1 VKKIISF
8 VIPCY
13 KSAKTIG
20 PVIDEIDN
28 VVLQNK
34 NYDYEIVCVND
45 HSPDNVWEIL
55 TQIAEKNKK
64 VKCINL
70 AKNMS
75 RPGAVMAGLHNV
87 SGDYITIIDDDGQCP
102 MDHLWE
108 IIEPL
113 EGGHDVAMAKYTKYK
128 QSLFKSFG
136 TKVNKKMS
144 ESIIGTP
151 KGVEFTNFIVI
162 QRYIKDEI
170 IKYKNPYIYYAGLII
185 RTTSDIVTIPME
197 ERSRLE
203 GETTFT
209 LKKMISMWLDGFT
222 AFSIKPLRIS
232 TVCGFVCSLI
242 GFIYAIIIVIQK
254 ISGNSSV
261 LGYSSLMAA
270 ILFIGGML
278 MLMLGMIGEYLG
290 RIYISI
296 NDSPQYVIK
305 ETKNLDENKK
315 DNEK

>member
-1 VKKIISF
+1 MKKIISF

-13 KSAKTIG
+13 RSENTIG
-20 PVIDEIDN
+20 PVIDEIDS
-28 VVLQNK
+28 VVAQNK

-45 HSPDNVWEIL
+45 HSPDNVWEVL
-55 TQIAEKNKK
+55 TQIAKKNKK

-75 RPGAVMAGLHNV
+75 RPGAVMAGLNNV
-87 SGDYITIIDDDGQCP
+87 TGDYIAMIDDDGQCP

-108 IIEPL
+108 IIKPL
-113 EGGHDVAMAKYTKYK
+113 EEGHDVCMAKYTKYK

-136 TKVNKKMS
+136 TVVNKKMS

-151 KGVEFTNFIVI
+151 KDVEFTNFAII
-162 QRYIKDEI
+162 QKYIKDEI
-170 IKYKNPYIYYAGLII
+170 IKYKNPYIYYAGLIT
-185 RTTSDIVTIPME
+185 RTTNDIINVPME
-197 ERSRLE
+197 ERNRLE
-203 GETTFT
+203 GTTTFT
-209 LKKMISMWLDGFT
+209 LKKMIGMWLDGFT

-242 GFIYAIIIVIQK
+242 GFIYAVVIVVQK
-254 ISGNSSV
+254 IIGNSSV

-305 ETKNLDENKK
+305 NTINFDENEK
-315 DNEK
+315 DEN